1 MPKLTVT
8 RVSNVIVVTDGTLTR
23 MYSCTTIG
31 AADILEAKL
40 RNDRKMSAK
49 WLRHTDAVQL
59 ELPLPL
65 PSSLSNQE

>member
-1 MPKLTVT
+1 MPKLTVSRT
-8 RVSNVIVVTDGTLTR
+8 SNVITVSDGTLTR
-23 MYSCTTIG
+23 MYSCNTVG
-31 AADILEAKL
+31 AADKLEAKL